1 MAAKKA
7 RDEAAQDF
15 LSKSSEDL
23 ESAKLLYDHKQFA
36 NSLYHLQQSGEKLAK
51 AQWLLI
57 GILTPNKA
65 REDRTLKYVLGF
77 QPKEPKD
84 YGHRIVPHLV
94 SDLDNM
100 LPSMQELIEFIENS
114 ELGPRVAEFLVA
126 FHRSR
131 KSVKKL
137 KKKPFSPVGSA
148 EQLEK
153 EVKAA
158 NAVLDS
164 LDQTMEKMKEDL
176 DKLDMTEI
184 VQAAKGLVW
193 KLGFKLDATQP
204 LPELPSLD
212 GLKSGIVRMFR
223 ASVLAVLSSAMAS
236 LLDPLESNTRY
247 PGSQR
252 SIFDENHPYIK
263 NFMRLHDVIA
273 RILQKSLPEGVKG
286 DLKPK
291 SEE

>member
-7 RDEAAQDF
+7 RDEAVQDF
-15 LSKSSEDL
+15 FSKSADDL
-23 ESAKLLYDHKQFA
+23 DSAKLLYDNKQFA
-36 NSLYHLQQSGEKLAK
+36 NSLYFLQQSSEKLAK

-57 GILTPNKA
+57 GILTPKKA
-65 REDRTLKYVLGF
+65 RENRTLKYLLGF
-77 QPKEPKD
+77 QLKEPKE

-94 SDLDNM
+94 SDLDRM
-100 LPSMQELIEFIENS
+100 LPSMQELVEFIENS
-114 ELGPRVAEFLVA
+114 ELGPRVSDFLVA

-164 LDQTMEKMKEDL
+164 LDQTIEKMKEDL
-176 DKLDMTEI
+176 DKLDMAEI
-184 VQAAKGLVW
+184 VQTAKVLVL
-193 KLGFKLDATQP
+193 KLGSKMDPRQT

-212 GLKSGIVRMFR
+212 GIKSGILQLFR
-223 ASVLAVLSSAMAS
+223 AIMLAVLSTAMAS
-236 LLDPLESNTRY
+236 LLDPLESVTRY
-247 PGSQR
+247 PNLQR

-263 NFMRLHDVIA
+263 NFMGLHDVIA
-273 RILQKSLPEGVKG
+273 CILQKSRTER
-286 DLKPK
+286 
-291 SEE
+291 SRER